1 MLFSEIYG
9 SYFNVVAAVLSEA
22 SDGKLTDRRM
32 TELVREKAFA
42 ESALAIPAALK
53 SGTWPLLDQE
63 YHSIL
68 HHKPTM
74 PLTMLQKRWLKAL
87 LSDPRIALFD
97 PDTTGLEDVD
107 PLYAQDTFIL
117 FDQYAD
123 GDPYGDPAYIACFQ
137 TALKA
142 IRKKRK
148 LRIRFRG
155 HTGARHSIECIPYR
169 LEYSAKDDKFRL
181 LATGK
186 RRLNTINMARVR
198 SCELLDAYDPKS
210 ITLPQENSEELVMLL
225 HDERNG
231 LERVLL
237 HFSHFEKETQKL
249 ADRLYQ
255 IRLRYDKDDETEL
268 LIRVLSFGPVL
279 EVISS
284 TAPPCSTR
292 SVRVWSGTA
301 ASGRRTSPDG
311 SGSSDA
317 CRAGAKRH
325 ARRKRRAISN
335 RLMRRAFFML
345 KLLLNRVKVTCSAFS
360 SMYSSVP
367 QSTLHD
373 WAISFWQ
380 IFAKPMQFAKW
391 YVFLLIQT

>member
-1 MLFSEIYG
+1 MSNKKFGYARVSTAEQNEDRQVLELLEYGIEERDIYVDKQSG
-9 SYFNVVAAVLSEA
+9 RSFERTNYMSLRNSILRSGDILVVKSI
-22 SDGKLTDRRM
+22 DRFGRN
-32 TELVREKAFA
+32 
-42 ESALAIPAALK
+42 
-53 SGTWPLLDQE
+53 

-279 EVISS
+279 EVIEPSAFV
-284 TAPPCSTR
+284 TLM
-292 SVRVWSGTA
+292 
-301 ASGRRTSPDG
+301 
-311 SGSSDA
+311 
-317 CRAGAKRH
+317 
-325 ARRKRRAISN
+325 RKRIAVQKQR
-335 RLMRRAFFML
+335 F
-345 KLLLNRVKVTCSAFS
+345 C
-360 SMYSSVP
+360 
-367 QSTLHD
+367 Q
-373 WAISFWQ
+373 
-380 IFAKPMQFAKW
+380 
-391 YVFLLIQT
+391 

>member
-155 HTGARHSIECIPYR
+155 HTGARHSI
-169 LEYSAKDDKFRL
+169 
-181 LATGK
+181 K

-279 EVISS
+279 EVIEPSAFV
-284 TAPPCSTR
+284 TLM
-292 SVRVWSGTA
+292 
-301 ASGRRTSPDG
+301 
-311 SGSSDA
+311 
-317 CRAGAKRH
+317 
-325 ARRKRRAISN
+325 RKRIAVQKQR
-335 RLMRRAFFML
+335 F
-345 KLLLNRVKVTCSAFS
+345 C
-360 SMYSSVP
+360 
-367 QSTLHD
+367 Q
-373 WAISFWQ
+373 
-380 IFAKPMQFAKW
+380 
-391 YVFLLIQT
+391 

>member
-155 HTGARHSIECIPYR
+155 HTGAPPF
-169 LEYSAKDDKFRL
+169 D
-181 LATGK
+181 
-186 RRLNTINMARVR
+186 RV
-198 SCELLDAYDPKS
+198 Y
-210 ITLPQENSEELVMLL
+210 TLPPGIFRQ
-225 HDERNG
+225 
-231 LERVLL
+231 
-237 HFSHFEKETQKL
+237 
-249 ADRLYQ
+249 
-255 IRLRYDKDDETEL
+255 
-268 LIRVLSFGPVL
+268 
-279 EVISS
+279 
-284 TAPPCSTR
+284 
-292 SVRVWSGTA
+292 
-301 ASGRRTSPDG
+301 GR
-311 SGSSDA
+311 
-317 CRAGAKRH
+317 
-325 ARRKRRAISN
+325 
-335 RLMRRAFFML
+335 
-345 KLLLNRVKVTCSAFS
+345 
-360 SMYSSVP
+360 
-367 QSTLHD
+367 
-373 WAISFWQ
+373 
-380 IFAKPMQFAKW
+380 
-391 YVFLLIQT
+391 

>member
-225 HDERNG
+225 HDERTGWNVCCYTSPI
-231 LERVLL
+231 L
-237 HFSHFEKETQKL
+237 KK
-249 ADRLYQ
+249 
-255 IRLRYDKDDETEL
+255 RLRSWPIGS
-268 LIRVLSFGPVL
+268 IR
-279 EVISS
+279 
-284 TAPPCSTR
+284 
-292 SVRVWSGTA
+292 
-301 ASGRRTSPDG
+301 
-311 SGSSDA
+311 SGSVTTRTMRPS
-317 CRAGAKRH
+317 CLLGCCPS
-325 ARRKRRAISN
+325 ARCWKSLNQA
-335 RLMRRAFFML
+335 
-345 KLLLNRVKVTCSAFS
+345 LLSR
-360 SMYSSVP
+360 
-367 QSTLHD
+367 
-373 WAISFWQ
+373 
-380 IFAKPMQFAKW
+380 
-391 YVFLLIQT
+391 